1 MATLLAWPRGP
12 VPGMFLA
19 SRFCINPRP
28 MRSLELLRQGQPWTL
43 NAGDGGAAD
52 VTDSLSHTP
61 VRRWPVPVRIA
72 LVTAVVAVTAFTLMA
87 AGFWLYVTRPQD
99 VRVEV
104 YALTGPTTVLAEVQ
118 VGVDEQFVSAY
129 AEETATVVVLHVQV
143 RKMPGTYP
151 AIGLMASE
159 EIRLQAPIGDRKVR
173 SYDGSRV
180 REVSLERIAEGGV
193 DEVIARWR

>member
-1 MATLLAWPRGP
+1 M
-12 VPGMFLA
+12 
-19 SRFCINPRP
+19 
-28 MRSLELLRQGQPWTL
+28 
-43 NAGDGGAAD
+43 GGN
-52 VTDSLSHTP
+52 VTDSRSHTP

-129 AEETATVVVLHVQV
+129 AEETPTVVILHVKV
-143 RKMPGTYP
+143 RKMPGAYP

-159 EIRLQAPIGDRKVR
+159 EIRLQTPIGDRAVR
-173 SYDGSRV
+173 SYDGSHV
-180 REVSLERIAEGGV
+180 REVSLERIAKGGV
-193 DEVIARWR
+193 DEVIASW

>member
-1 MATLLAWPRGP
+1 M
-12 VPGMFLA
+12 
-19 SRFCINPRP
+19 
-28 MRSLELLRQGQPWTL
+28 
-43 NAGDGGAAD
+43 
-52 VTDSLSHTP
+52 TDSLSHAP